1 MLLRFECHYKCTCNP
16 LKLTSFSEENQLFK
30 IIVELLHCSWHVF
43 EVLQV
48 TCYWTLPDLFI
59 FFSAQCASVQV
70 LWCVKRCSFIHSFS
84 KPLLLVKVSWIPS
97 YFKTDSTS
105 AYFHFVQW
113 RDLCI
118 LECAVRTV
126 EKSFCKQSCDKECL
140 KPKITP
146 QPPPFP
152 TLSFPVTF

>member
-1 MLLRFECHYKCTCNP
+1 MKDTISAHAIHLSSLLF
-16 LKLTSFSEENQLFK
+16 LKK
-30 IIVELLHCSWHVF
+30 INYLRSLLNYFIVADMFLRYCRSHVIG
-43 EVLQV
+43 L
-48 TCYWTLPDLFI
+48 I
-59 FFSAQCASVQV
+59 FFSAQCGSVQV
-70 LWCVKRCSFIHSFS
+70 MWCVKRCSFIHSFS

-97 YFKTDSTS
+97 YFKIDSTS

-113 RDLCI
+113 RDLCM
-118 LECAVRTV
+118 LDSAVRTV